1 MRRPE
6 GTPRSRTWLLVS
18 VLFGLLAT
26 NVTFTIFNVALVDIA
41 HSLHT
46 TSSVLTWAITGPLLV
61 VGVSAPILGRIGD
74 LHGHR
79 RLYLAGVA
87 GSLVCAGLTAL
98 AWNAGSLIAARL
110 FSGVGGAAITAS
122 SWALLFR
129 VFKPT
134 ERTKVLG
141 WWSLVGAG
149 GPVIGVAI
157 GGPVV
162 QTLGWRWI
170 FVAQV
175 PLILAALVVNSRLLP
190 ETDRSE
196 GEPLDI
202 RGAVLLAVAVGA
214 LLLCINRSGSG
225 WTSPVVLGSAAAAV
239 VAFPA
244 FALVERR
251 AVSPVFPLEWLA
263 KRSFTLPCVAAF
275 AINFAYMGGFFL
287 TPLFLEQGLHYSIG
301 AAGFFQIAR
310 PLVFAVA
317 APAAGYLAVRTG
329 ERAAAVTG
337 GLVLLLSMLAFSV
350 IVPGSPALLIV
361 AALGASGLANGVASP
376 SVSAMVAAAVD
387 PARMGSASAAMQV
400 ASQVGVV
407 AGIQVMETVQ
417 FSRQHIVGVVPSF
430 QEAYLA
436 GALVTVVAVA
446 SAFLIRSAG
455 PAGYPGPD
463 GRRRLRRLRRLRRQL
478 GPAPTTLGPE
488 AAIELG

>member
-1 MRRPE
+1 MDRDV
-6 GTPRSRTWLLVS
+6 GTGRSRTWLLVS
-18 VLFGLLAT
+18 VLFGLLST

-79 RLYLAGVA
+79 RLYLAGVS

-98 AWNAGSLIAARL
+98 AWNSGSLIVARL

-129 VFKPT
+129 VFRPS

-162 QTLGWRWI
+162 QSLGWRWI

-175 PLILAALVVNSRLLP
+175 PLILASLVVNARLLP
-190 ETDRSE
+190 ETDRSDS
-196 GEPLDI
+196 EPLDI
-202 RGAVLLAVAVGA
+202 PGAVMLALGVGA

-225 WTSPVVLGSAAAAV
+225 WTSPVVVASAA
-239 VAFPA
+239 VAILSFPL

-251 AVSPVFPLEWLA
+251 AQSPVFPLEWLSN
-263 KRSFTLPCVAAF
+263 RSFTMPCVAAF

-301 AAGFFQIAR
+301 TAGFFQIAR
-310 PLVFAVA
+310 PFVFALA

-329 ERAAAVTG
+329 ERTAAVTG

-350 IVPGSPALLIV
+350 INLGSSALLIV
-361 AALGASGLANGVASP
+361 AALGASGLANGMASP
-376 SVSAMVAAAVD
+376 SVSAMVAGAVD

-417 FSRQHIVGVVPSF
+417 SARQHVVGVVASY

-436 GALVTVVAVA
+436 GAVVTVVAVA
-446 SAFLIRSAG
+446 SALLMRSAG
-455 PAGYPGPD
+455 PAGSPGRNSGRSLRRRPGPSAS
-463 GRRRLRRLRRLRRQL
+463 
-478 GPAPTTLGPE
+478 PLGPE
-488 AAIELG
+488 AAVELG

>member
-1 MRRPE
+1 MRASP
-6 GTPRSRTWLLVS
+6 GAGAPPQPAASRTWLLVA

-41 HSLHT
+41 RSLHT

-61 VGVSAPILGRIGD
+61 VGVSAPVLGRIGD

-79 RLYLAGVA
+79 RLYLAGLA
-87 GSLVCAGLTAL
+87 GSLLCAGLTAL
-98 AWNAGSLIAARL
+98 AWNAGALIAARL
-110 FSGVGGAAITAS
+110 FSGIGGAAITAS

-129 VFKPT
+129 VFGPA
-134 ERTKVLG
+134 ERTKVMG

-162 QTLGWRWI
+162 EALGWRWI
-170 FVAQV
+170 FVAQI
-175 PLILAALVVNSRLLP
+175 PLILAALVVNHRLLP
-190 ETDRSE
+190 ETDRNP

-202 RGAVLLAVAVGA
+202 PGVLLLAVGVGA
-214 LLLCINRSGSG
+214 MLLCINQSGSG
-225 WTSPVVLGSAAAAV
+225 WSSPVVLGSLAAAL
-239 VAFPA
+239 VALPL
-244 FALVERR
+244 FAMVERR
-251 AVSPVFPLEWLA
+251 AASPVFPLEWLSN
-263 KRSFTLPCVAAF
+263 RSFTLPCLAAF

-317 APAAGYLAVRTG
+317 APAAGYMAVRTG
-329 ERAAAVTG
+329 ERAAAVSG
-337 GLVLLLSMLAFSV
+337 GLVLLASMLAFSV
-350 IVPGSPALLIV
+350 IVPGSSALLIV

-376 SVSAMVAAAVD
+376 SVSAMVAGAVD

-400 ASQVGVV
+400 ASQIGVV

-417 FSRQHIVGVVPSF
+417 SSRQHLVGVVTSY

-436 GALVTVVAVA
+436 GAVVTVLAVV
-446 SAFLIRSAG
+446 SALAMRE
-455 PAGYPGPD
+455 P
-463 GRRRLRRLRRLRRQL
+463 RRRRRPGRWRV
-478 GPAPTTLGPE
+478 APTGTLGPE
-488 AAIELG
+488 AAVELG